1 MIPEILRN
9 KLFQSLKNI
18 IILISGTI
26 IHISEH
32 FFQEKAPAA
41 QHQKIF
47 LSVSAPAALFL
58 SFFHSFILSFF
69 HFFILSF
76 FLCPIFILPLSYLC
90 HRKKN
95 ESLWQLR

>member
-41 QHQKIF
+41 QHQKI
-47 LSVSAPAALFL
+47 
-58 SFFHSFILSFF
+58 
-69 HFFILSF
+69 
-76 FLCPIFILPLSYLC
+76 
-90 HRKKN
+90 
-95 ESLWQLR
+95 